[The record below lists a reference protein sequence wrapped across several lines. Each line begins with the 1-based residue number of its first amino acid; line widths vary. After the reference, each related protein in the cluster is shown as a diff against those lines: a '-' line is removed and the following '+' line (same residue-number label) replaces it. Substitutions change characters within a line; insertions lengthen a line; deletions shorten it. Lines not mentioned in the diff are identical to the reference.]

1 MYKKIWLA
9 VILMMYFTNSFSIE
23 ITTGDT
29 KKMEDKIQELVIQ
42 DTKVG
47 EGRVAEKGLTISVHY
62 TGWLLDATKN
72 DKKGQKFDSSLD
84 RREPFNFVL
93 GVGQV
98 IKGWD
103 IGIMS
108 MKLGEKAELTIDSEF
123 AYGAAGSPPTI
134 PANATLIF
142 TVELLQVSDRR
153 PTRWMMSD
161 QELLASGLR
170 LKGDG
175 AARFKLQEWKAAE
188 GHYRDSLAHLE
199 TVKND
204 N

>member
-9 VILMMYFTNSFSIE
+9 LILMMYFTNSFSIE

-103 IGIMS
+103 DGFDGMKIGGS
-108 MKLGEKAELTIDSEF
+108 RTILIPSEMG
-123 AYGAAGSPPTI
+123 YGSRGAGGAIPP
-134 PANATLIF
+134 NADLIF
-142 TVELLQVSDRR
+142 EVELL
-153 PTRWMMSD
+153 
-161 QELLASGLR
+161 EIL
-170 LKGDG
+170 
-175 AARFKLQEWKAAE
+175 
-188 GHYRDSLAHLE
+188 
-199 TVKND
+199 
-204 N
+204 

>member
-1 MYKKIWLA
+1 MFKKLWL
-9 VILMMYFTNSFSIE
+9 VLILMTYFTNSFAIE

-103 IGIMS
+103 DGFDGMKIGGS
-108 MKLGEKAELTIDSEF
+108 RTILIPSEMG
-123 AYGAAGSPPTI
+123 YGSRGAGGAIPP
-134 PANATLIF
+134 NADLIF
-142 TVELLQVSDRR
+142 EVELL
-153 PTRWMMSD
+153 
-161 QELLASGLR
+161 EIL
-170 LKGDG
+170 
-175 AARFKLQEWKAAE
+175 
-188 GHYRDSLAHLE
+188 
-199 TVKND
+199 
-204 N
+204 

>member
-9 VILMMYFTNSFSIE
+9 LILMTYFTNSFSIE

-47 EGRVAEKGLTISVHY
+47 EGREAEKGLTISVHY

-72 DKKGQKFDSSLD
+72 DKKGEKFDSSLD
-84 RREPFNFVL
+84 RREPFTFVL

-103 IGIMS
+103 DGFDGMKIGGS
-108 MKLGEKAELTIDSEF
+108 RTILIPPEMG
-123 AYGAAGSPPTI
+123 YGSRGAGGAIPP
-134 PANATLIF
+134 NADLIF
-142 TVELLQVSDRR
+142 EVELL
-153 PTRWMMSD
+153 
-161 QELLASGLR
+161 EIL
-170 LKGDG
+170 
-175 AARFKLQEWKAAE
+175 
-188 GHYRDSLAHLE
+188 
-199 TVKND
+199 
-204 N
+204 

>member
-9 VILMMYFTNSFSIE
+9 LILMTYFTNSFSIE

-29 KKMEDKIQELVIQ
+29 KEMEDKIQELVIQ

-103 IGIMS
+103 DGFDGMKIGGS
-108 MKLGEKAELTIDSEF
+108 RTILIPSEMG
-123 AYGAAGSPPTI
+123 YGSRGAGGAIPP
-134 PANATLIF
+134 NADLIF
-142 TVELLQVSDRR
+142 EVELL
-153 PTRWMMSD
+153 
-161 QELLASGLR
+161 EIL
-170 LKGDG
+170 
-175 AARFKLQEWKAAE
+175 
-188 GHYRDSLAHLE
+188 
-199 TVKND
+199 
-204 N
+204 

>member
-1 MYKKIWLA
+1 MNKKIWLA
-9 VILMMYFTNSFSIE
+9 LILMMYFTNSFSIE

-84 RREPFNFVL
+84 RREPFTFVL

-103 IGIMS
+103 DGFDGMKIGGS
-108 MKLGEKAELTIDSEF
+108 RTILIPSEMG
-123 AYGAAGSPPTI
+123 YGSRGAGGAIPP
-134 PANATLIF
+134 NADLIF
-142 TVELLQVSDRR
+142 EVELL
-153 PTRWMMSD
+153 
-161 QELLASGLR
+161 EIL
-170 LKGDG
+170 
-175 AARFKLQEWKAAE
+175 
-188 GHYRDSLAHLE
+188 
-199 TVKND
+199 
-204 N
+204 